1 MTTFD
6 QFGLNSQILQAIS
19 ELGFVNPTP
28 IQEKVIPHLL
38 ESQEDLIGLAQTGTG
53 KTAAFGLPLLNQIDT
68 SVKTTQFLILSPTRE
83 LCMQIHSD
91 LEAYSKY
98 QKNVNMV
105 AVYGGA
111 SIENQIR
118 KIKSGVHIIVA
129 TPGRMLDLLKRK
141 AANISG
147 IRTIILDEADEMLN
161 MGFREDLEEISSFAP
176 KQRQTLLFSATMPK
190 EVAALSKVYLTD
202 PVEITAGKAN
212 TGALSVEHHCYVM
225 QEKDRYSVLRRIID
239 YYPGLYAIVFCRTR
253 AECQHV
259 AGLLMKDGYPAD
271 ALHGDLSQ
279 AQRDYAMS
287 RFRNKALQILVATDV
302 AARGIDVNNLTH
314 VLNYNLPDD
323 IDTYLHRSG
332 RTGRANNKGISVV
345 LVNVREKFKVKHLEK
360 KVNQKFVEVQIPN
373 GKEICDKRIMHQIDE
388 VVNFEIVDDANLHT
402 ISEAYIEKFA
412 DLSKEEVIKRFL
424 SLQFNE
430 IFSKYKN
437 VPNLNISGHS
447 DRGEERNDYQRSSKS
462 GFTRMFIN
470 IGRIDGFDKQM
481 MRDFVKDITENDR
494 LDVGDVDIR
503 DRFSIF
509 VIPDKDIALVKK
521 SFLKIM
527 FDNRPL
533 RVDEMDRSDSK
544 SSSGGGRVKREGSYS
559 DRPSSRSSRSSGGER
574 QGGGRSDRSN
584 SYSSSKKSGGERG
597 GDRKRRSS
605 KY

>member
-83 LCMQIHSD
+83 LCMQIHND

-225 QEKDRYSVLRRIID
+225 QEKDRYSVLRRIVD

-279 AQRDYAMS
+279 SQRDYAMS

-332 RTGRANNKGISVV
+332 RTGRANNKGISAV
-345 LVNVREKFKVKHLEK
+345 LVNVREKFKVKHLER
-360 KVNQKFVEVQIPN
+360 KVSQSFVEMQIPN
-373 GKEICDKRIMHQIDE
+373 GKEICEKRIMHQIDE
-388 VVNFEIVDDANLHT
+388 VVSLSQAENTVDY
-402 ISEAYIEKFA
+402 ISGSYYEKFA
-412 DLSKEEVIKRFL
+412 DLSKEEIIKRFL

-430 IFSKYKN
+430 MFAKYQN
-437 VPNLNISGHS
+437 VPNLNVSGHS
-447 DRGEERNDYQRSSKS
+447 DRGEDRGDYQRSSKS

-481 MRDFVKDITENDR
+481 MRDFVKDITENSK

-509 VIPDKDIALVKK
+509 VIPDSDVAVVKK
-521 SFLKIM
+521 SFAKIM

-533 RVDEMDRSDSK
+533 RVDEMDRSDSR
-544 SSSGGGRVKREGSYS
+544 SSSGSRVKKEGSYS
-559 DRPSSRSSRSSGGER
+559 DRSSSRSSRSGTSEKYNS
-574 QGGGRSDRSN
+574 GRSDRGK
-584 SYSSSKKSGGERG
+584 SYSSPKKSGGDRD